1 MNLHN
6 HAVKAII
13 CDIHTKAVEQEQKHQ
28 PITVTDG
35 LSKTLWEDSIQDR
48 VVAAVAVISL
58 KAYPF
63 LAFSD
68 LICHFDRGDWTWK

>member
-13 CDIHTKAVEQEQKHQ
+13 CDIHTKVVEQEQKHQ

-35 LSKTLWEDSIQDR
+35 LSKTL
-48 VVAAVAVISL
+48 
-58 KAYPF
+58 
-63 LAFSD
+63 
-68 LICHFDRGDWTWK
+68 